1 MASKSDRTYLES
13 HEWHKVEGDL
23 VVIGISEHAVE
34 ELADFSEAGAC
45 GTAAVISPIGKI
57 VDADN
62 KIDYSYGKE
71 AGEVSL
77 KLYETLRGIQYGTVE
92 DKHNWNTIIDL

>member
-1 MASKSDRTYLES
+1 MN
-13 HEWHKVEGDL
+13 VERRP
-23 VVIGISEHAVE
+23 ITVE

-45 GTAAVISPIGKI
+45 GTAAVISPIRKI

-62 KIDYSYGKE
+62 NIEYKYGEE
-71 AGEVSL
+71 AGERSF

-92 DKHNWNTIIDL
+92 DKHNWNTIIEF